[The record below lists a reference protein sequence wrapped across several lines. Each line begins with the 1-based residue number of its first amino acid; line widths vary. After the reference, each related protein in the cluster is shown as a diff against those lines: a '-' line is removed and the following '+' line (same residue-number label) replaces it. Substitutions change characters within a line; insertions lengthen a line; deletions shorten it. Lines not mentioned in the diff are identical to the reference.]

1 MKKKATLHYIILSL
15 IIGLAGTS
23 MHFAHHVEVSDGV
36 RDFFCHFFPIG
47 ETCWEH
53 MKMIFFPMLLLAVI
67 MCIKRHH
74 DTKTSRHQDSS
85 KSRSPEVL
93 KSPFALEAV
102 GGAMLSASITIPI
115 AIGLYFLFHI
125 IAPEAELI
133 ADVIVYWAEMF
144 FAVWLALRLDKCDG
158 IRRLWPLWIAVAVL
172 WVVAFWVLTCHHP
185 DWELFQVPSDWLAI
199 DPDGHGH
206 SHHHSN
212 I

>member
-1 MKKKATLHYIILSL
+1 MKKKAILHYIILSL
-15 IIGLAGTS
+15 LIGLAGTS
-23 MHFAHHVEVSDGV
+23 MHFAHHVEVSDPV

-67 MCIKRHH
+67 MCIKRLQ
-74 DTKTSRHQDSS
+74 DTKTSRHQDGSKFSS
-85 KSRSPEVL
+85 VL
-93 KSPFALEAV
+93 GAL
-102 GGAMLSASITIPI
+102 GGPMLSATITIPI

-144 FAVWLALRLDKCDG
+144 FAVWLALKLDKIDA
-158 IRRLWPLWIAVAVL
+158 IRRSWPLWVAVAVL
-172 WVVAFWVLTCHHP
+172 WVVAFFVLTCHHP
-185 DWELFQVPSDWLAI
+185 DWDLFRVPDDWLAI

-206 SHHHSN
+206 SHHHSD

>member
-1 MKKKATLHYIILSL
+1 MKRLHYIILSL
-15 IIGLAGTS
+15 IIGLAGTA
-23 MHFAHHVEVSDGV
+23 MHFAHHVEVSDGA

-67 MCIKRHH
+67 MCIKRLQA
-74 DTKTSRHQDSS
+74 TKTSKHQDGSWYAVGS
-85 KSRSPEVL
+85 AD
-93 KSPFALEAV
+93 KSPFFLEAI
-102 GGAMLSASITIPI
+102 GGPMLSATITIPL

-144 FAVWLALRLDKCDG
+144 FAVWLALKLDKCDG

-172 WVVAFWVLTCHHP
+172 WVVAFFVLTCHHP
-185 DWELFQVPSDWLAI
+185 DWDLFRVPDDWLAI

-206 SHHHSN
+206 SHHHSD

>member
-1 MKKKATLHYIILSL
+1 MKKTATLHYIVLSL
-15 IIGLAGTS
+15 IIGLAGTA
-23 MHFAHHVEVSDGV
+23 MHFAHHVEVSDPV

-67 MCIKRHH
+67 MCIKERHR
-74 DTKTSRHQDSS
+74 DIKTSRLQDGA
-85 KSRSPEVL
+85 KPRGL
-93 KSPFALEAV
+93 AFALGAI
-102 GGAMLSASITIPI
+102 GGPVLAATITIPL
-115 AIGLYFLFHI
+115 AIGLYFLCHI

-133 ADVIVYWAEMF
+133 VDVIVYWAEMF
-144 FAVWLALRLDKCDG
+144 FAVWLALKLNKCDS
-158 IRRLWPLWIAVAVL
+158 IRRLWPLWITVAVL

-185 DWELFQVPSDWLAI
+185 GWDLFRVPDEWLAI

-206 SHHHSN
+206 SHHHSE

>member
-15 IIGLAGTS
+15 LIGLAGTS
-23 MHFAHHVEVSDGV
+23 MHFAHHLEVSDGM

-67 MCIKRHH
+67 MCIKH
-74 DTKTSRHQDSS
+74 
-85 KSRSPEVL
+85 KSI
-93 KSPFALEAV
+93 KAL
-102 GGAMLSASITIPI
+102 GGAILSATITIPI

-133 ADVIVYWAEMF
+133 ADVVVYWAEMF
-144 FAVWLALRLDKCDG
+144 FAVWLALKLDKCDN
-158 IRRLWPLWIAVAVL
+158 IRRLWPLWLAVSIL
-172 WVVAFWVLTCHHP
+172 WVVAFFVLTCHHP
-185 DWELFQVPSDWLAI
+185 DWDLFRVPDDWQAI

-206 SHHHSN
+206 SHHHSE

>member
-67 MCIKRHH
+67 MCIK
-74 DTKTSRHQDSS
+74 Q
-85 KSRSPEVL
+85 RSI
-93 KSPFALEAV
+93 KAM
-102 GGAMLSASITIPI
+102 GGAILSATITIPI

-144 FAVWLALRLDKCDG
+144 FAVWLALKLDKCDG
-158 IRRLWPLWIAVAVL
+158 IRRLWPLWIAVALL
-172 WVVAFWVLTCHHP
+172 WVVAFFVLTCHHP
-185 DWELFQVPSDWLAI
+185 DWDLFRVPDDWLAI

-206 SHHHSN
+206 SHHHSD